1 MKMTGM
7 VVIVVAATSAW
18 AGTPPA
24 EARHLAICMESAP
37 GNLSMENAA
46 KTVAS
51 GIFAGINVK
60 IEWRSPAK
68 CPAEA
73 IYVSF
78 SSETP
83 VNEHRGALSYARPYE
98 GTHIV
103 VFLDRVRF
111 IAPPDGAA
119 RLLGYV
125 LAHEVTHILEGEL
138 RHSETGIMKAQ
149 WGAVEHYKMGQRN
162 LGFAAEDV
170 SLIYN
175 GLDWRE
181 SRLATASASNPGA
194 EPFAAR

>member
-1 MKMTGM
+1 MKITGM
-7 VVIVVAATSAW
+7 AVMVVAAASAW
-18 AGTPPA
+18 AGAPPA
-24 EARHLAICMESAP
+24 ETRHLTICMETAP

-46 KTVAS
+46 RTVAS

-78 SSETP
+78 SSDP
-83 VNEHRGALSYARPYE
+83 VNQYRGALAYARPYE

-103 VFLDRVRF
+103 VFLDQVRY
-111 IAPPDGAA
+111 IAPPYGFA
-119 RLLGYV
+119 RVLGYV
-125 LAHEVTHILEGEL
+125 LAHEVTHILEREV

-149 WGAVEHYKMGQRN
+149 WGADEHFKMGQGN

-170 SLIYN
+170 SLIYR

-181 SRLATASASNPGA
+181 SRLATVSGSRTV
-194 EPFAAR
+194 AAR

>member
-7 VVIVVAATSAW
+7 AVMVVAATSAW

-24 EARHLAICMESAP
+24 EARHLTICIETAP

-51 GIFAGINVK
+51 GIFADINVK

-73 IYVSF
+73 MYVSF

-83 VNEHRGALSYARPYE
+83 VNEHRGALAYARPYE

-103 VFLDRVRF
+103 VFLDRVR
-111 IAPPDGAA
+111 
-119 RLLGYV
+119 
-125 LAHEVTHILEGEL
+125 
-138 RHSETGIMKAQ
+138 
-149 WGAVEHYKMGQRN
+149 
-162 LGFAAEDV
+162 
-170 SLIYN
+170 
-175 GLDWRE
+175 
-181 SRLATASASNPGA
+181 
-194 EPFAAR
+194 

>member
-1 MKMTGM
+1 MRMTGM
-7 VVIVVAATSAW
+7 AVVVAAASAW
-18 AGTPPA
+18 AGVTPA
-24 EARHLAICMESAP
+24 ETRQLTICMDSAP

-78 SSETP
+78 SSQTP
-83 VNEHRGALSYARPYE
+83 INEHRGALAYARPYQ

-103 VFLDRVRF
+103 VFLDRVVRCD
-111 IAPPDGAA
+111 APYGSA

-125 LAHEVTHILEGEL
+125 LAHEVTHILEGEV

-149 WGAVEHYKMGQRN
+149 WGADEHFKMEQGH

-170 SLIYN
+170 SLIYK

-181 SRLATASASNPGA
+181 ARLATVSGSRTV
-194 EPFAAR
+194 AAR

>member
-7 VVIVVAATSAW
+7 AVMVVAAASAW
-18 AGTPPA
+18 GGAPPA
-24 EARHLAICMESAP
+24 EARHLTICMETVP
-37 GNLSMENAA
+37 GNLSMQNAA

-51 GIFAGINVK
+51 GIFASINVK

-78 SSETP
+78 SSDP
-83 VNEHRGALSYARPYE
+83 VNQYRGALAYARPYE

-103 VFLDRVRF
+103 VFLDRVRY
-111 IAPPDGAA
+111 IAPPYGFA

-125 LAHEVTHILEGEL
+125 LAHEVTHILEGEV

-149 WGAVEHYKMGQRN
+149 WGADEHFKMGQGN

-170 SLIYN
+170 SLIYK
-175 GLDWRE
+175 GMDWRE
-181 SRLATASASNPGA
+181 SRLATVSGSRTV
-194 EPFAAR
+194 AAR

>member
-1 MKMTGM
+1 MTSM
-7 VVIVVAATSAW
+7 AVLVAAASAW
-18 AGTPPA
+18 AGVTPA
-24 EARHLAICMESAP
+24 EARQLTICMNSAA

-46 KTVAS
+46 KTAAS

-83 VNEHRGALSYARPYE
+83 VNEHRGALAYARPYE

-103 VFLDRVRF
+103 VFLDRVRN
-111 IAPPDGAA
+111 IAPYGIA

-149 WGAVEHYKMGQRN
+149 WGAIEHFKMRQGN

-170 SLIYN
+170 SLIYK

>member
-7 VVIVVAATSAW
+7 AVMVVATTSAW
-18 AGTPPA
+18 ASILPA
-24 EARHLAICMESAP
+24 EARHLTICMETVP

-46 KTVAS
+46 KKVAS

-68 CPAEA
+68 CPAET

-78 SSETP
+78 SSQTP
-83 VNEHRGALSYARPYE
+83 INEHRGALAYARPYE

-103 VFLDRVRF
+103 VFLDRVTCNAPYG
-111 IAPPDGAA
+111 IAG
-119 RLLGYV
+119 LLGYV
-125 LAHEVTHILEGEL
+125 LTHEVTHILEGEL
-138 RHSETGIMKAQ
+138 RHSETGIMKAE
-149 WGAVEHYKMGQRN
+149 WGAVEQFKMGQGN

-170 SLIYN
+170 SLIHK
-175 GLDWRE
+175 GLDWRVT
-181 SRLATASASNPGA
+181 RLATASASNPGA